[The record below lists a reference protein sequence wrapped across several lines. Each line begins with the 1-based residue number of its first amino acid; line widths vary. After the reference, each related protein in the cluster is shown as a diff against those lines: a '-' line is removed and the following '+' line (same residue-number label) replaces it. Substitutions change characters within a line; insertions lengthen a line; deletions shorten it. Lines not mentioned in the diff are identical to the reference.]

1 MKTIGIV
8 GGLSPEST
16 VLYYT
21 NIIEEFRRRYGNE
34 EYPEIIIYSVNFGK
48 FTRIMEKG
56 KFKEAADII
65 IKAIKA
71 LHKAGADFAII
82 SANTPHIAFD
92 YIASQSPI
100 PLINII
106 DSLAEELKKNSIG
119 KIGLLGTKF
128 TLTYGFYV
136 KGLRKHGIN
145 AIVPDLKDVEIVN
158 RIIYDEL
165 TKGIVKDSSRNMLLK
180 IIEKLV
186 KEGAEA
192 IALACTEL
200 PLILKENMV
209 NVKLYDT
216 AKIHSIKALEY
227 ALNTS

>member
-16 VLYYT
+16 VLYYS
-21 NIIEEFRRRYGNE
+21 NIIEEYRRKCRNE

-48 FTRIMEKG
+48 FTRLMERG

-65 IKAIKA
+65 VKAIKA

-82 SANTPHIAFD
+82 SANTPHIAFN

-100 PLINII
+100 PLISII
-106 DSLAEELKKNSIG
+106 DSLAEELKRNSIG
-119 KIGLLGTKF
+119 RIGLLGTKF
-128 TLTYGFYV
+128 TLTHGFYV
-136 KGLRKHGIN
+136 EGLRKHGIK
-145 AIVPDLKDVEIVN
+145 AIVPDLKDVETAN

-165 TKGIVKDSSRNMLLK
+165 TKGIVKDSSRKMLLK
-180 IIEKLV
+180 IIGKLV
-186 KEGAEA
+186 KKGAEA

-216 AKIHSIKALEY
+216 VRIHSIKALEY
-227 ALNTS
+227 ALSTS